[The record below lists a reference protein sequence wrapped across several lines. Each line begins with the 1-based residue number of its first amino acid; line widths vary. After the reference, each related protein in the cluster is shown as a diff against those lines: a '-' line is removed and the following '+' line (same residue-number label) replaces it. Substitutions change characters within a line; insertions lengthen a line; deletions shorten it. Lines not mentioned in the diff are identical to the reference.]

1 MLSLIKSFVMYSRI
15 NVLLYLFFY
24 LIFLLIFGFFLNNH
38 ILVSERYNEIL
49 LGVFVFFP
57 FISSFVVVPTV
68 YDIYI
73 SDKKEILF
81 GVRNKLLFF
90 LFLNETIFMTSEVIF
105 FEFVRYSIYKKVGV
119 LVLYDYTTRFL
130 LTIVSFQIIS
140 FLFCLLMKNKIA
152 VYGSLIIYVIISV
165 FLFQYGGV
173 LIFKGY
179 LFGTELGADFIS
191 FFVNQFWKIIGLI
204 IVLIILK
211 KNIIYVRRS

>member
-105 FEFVRYSIYKKVGV
+105 FEFVRYSIYKNVGV